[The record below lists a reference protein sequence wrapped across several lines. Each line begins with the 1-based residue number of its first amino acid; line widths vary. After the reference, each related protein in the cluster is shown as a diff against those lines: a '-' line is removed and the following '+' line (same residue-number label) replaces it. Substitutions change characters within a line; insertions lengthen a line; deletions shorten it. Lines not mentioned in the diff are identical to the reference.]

1 MEKRVYRLEE
11 MIIAINRTKISV
23 TLPDGQHLMEAIAR
37 RDMLKMRSL
46 TIPIKM
52 RKNKNGNYFR
62 ISLGRDNFKEIL
74 YVLEDYVVKL

>member
-23 TLPDGQHLMEAIAR
+23 TLPDGQNLMEAIAR

-52 RKNKNGNYFR
+52 RKNKNGNF
-62 ISLGRDNFKEIL
+62 LGLAWAATTLKRS
-74 YVLEDYVVKL
+74 